1 MSEPNGV
8 VPISQSTATGVSPG
22 DNQRPTTATVK
33 AELPPTVKES
43 ESGPRPWLM
52 PPASSVP
59 LIGPLVYKSVSALTD
74 GPMNRHRSAQSRV
87 DIPVSVFI
95 STPDE
100 IQKLGRPRARV
111 FLKMA
116 AARRPTAASSSVG
129 GS

>member
-22 DNQRPTTATVK
+22 DSQRPTTATVK

-59 LIGPLVYKSVSALTD
+59 LIGPSLYKSVSALTD
-74 GPMNRHRSAQSRV
+74 GTMHRHRTAQTRRE
-87 DIPVSVFI
+87 IPASVFI
-95 STPDE
+95 LYPLLTY
-100 IQKLGRPRARV
+100 L
-111 FLKMA
+111 MM
-116 AARRPTAASSSVG
+116 
-129 GS
+129 